1 MTTNSVRLR
10 FSPADEPSIR
20 ETTRSGSPW
29 RIYDYE
35 GEDRVPRYAVYRG
48 SERLVWGLRTKATAA
63 RWILRLGGMM
73 PVVELPEEAEAET
86 AAGVSAALEMAQ
98 RSYGDDAPWWSS

>member
-29 RIYDYE
+29 RIYHYE
-35 GEDRVPRYAVYRG
+35 GEGRVLRYAVYRG
-48 SERLVWGLRTKATAA
+48 TERLVWGLRTKATAA
-63 RWILRLGGMM
+63 RWILRLGGMA
-73 PVVELPEEAEAET
+73 PVVELPEEGEAET
-86 AAGVSAALEMAQ
+86 AAGVSAALETAQ